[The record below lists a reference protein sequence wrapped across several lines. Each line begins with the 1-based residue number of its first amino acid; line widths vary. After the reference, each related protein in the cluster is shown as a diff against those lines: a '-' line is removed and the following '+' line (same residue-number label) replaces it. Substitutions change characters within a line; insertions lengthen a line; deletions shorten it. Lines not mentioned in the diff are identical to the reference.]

1 MGSKPYSNQ
10 EALEGTATT
19 TPTVLD
25 LARPSR
31 NVEILNDSARDLQF
45 KFGDSENWATLKAD
59 EAISMEIWIRKI
71 YLQTTSSVAEY
82 RIRVLG

>member
-1 MGSKPYSNQ
+1 MGSKAYSNQ

-19 TPTVLD
+19 TATTLA

-31 NVEILNDSARDLQF
+31 YLEIINDSARDLQF
-45 KFGDSENWATLKAD
+45 RFNSSENWATLRSD
-59 EAISMEIWIRKI
+59 EAISMEIWIRRI
-71 YLQTTSSVAEY
+71 QVRTTESTADY

>member
-10 EALEGTATT
+10 EPLEGTATT
-19 TPTVLD
+19 TPVVLT
-25 LARPSR
+25 LGIPSR

-45 KFGDSENWATLKAD
+45 RFNASAGWATLKAD
-59 EAISMEIWIRKI
+59 EAISMEIWVKAIH
-71 YLQTTSSVAEY
+71 LQTLTGTAPY